1 MNENVEIISQVYKDC
16 DASISSLTTL
26 LKDLDGKDN
35 KIKETVH
42 NILEGYERYLKTANK
57 LLKEENQ
64 EPEKMGFIPKMMA
77 KMGVNKEVEKDNSDA
92 SVAGMLIQGI
102 QMGELDI
109 EKKLKQ
115 FETKLTSKTVKFAKA
130 FREFQE
136 DNIEELKK
144 HL

>member
-1 MNENVEIISQVYKDC
+1 MNENVEVICQIYKDC

-26 LKDLDGKDN
+26 INDLNGKDN

-42 NILEGYERYLKTANK
+42 NIFEGYKRYLKTAEK
-57 LLKEENQ
+57 MLASEKA
-64 EPEKMGFIPKMMA
+64 EPEKMGLIPKMMA
-77 KMGVNKEVEKDNSDA
+77 KMGVDKEVRKDNSDA
-92 SVAGMLIQGI
+92 SIAGMLIQGI

-115 FETKLTSKTVKFAKA
+115 FEKNLDNKIVKFAKA

-136 DNIEELKK
+136 DNIEKLKS

>member
-1 MNENVEIISQVYKDC
+1 MNENLEVINQIYKDC
-16 DASISSLTTL
+16 DMSISSLTTL
-26 LKDLDGKDN
+26 LNDLNGKDN

-42 NILEGYERYLKTANK
+42 NILKGYERYLKETEK
-57 LLKEENQ
+57 LLKKEKV
-64 EPEKMGFIPKMMA
+64 EPEKMGMIPKMMS
-77 KMGVNKEVEKDNSDA
+77 KMGVGKEVKKDNSDA
-92 SVAGMLIQGI
+92 SIAGMLIQGI

-115 FETKLTSKTVKFAKA
+115 FEKTLDHKIVKFAKD

-136 DNIEELKK
+136 ENVEELKK